1 MVGLPA
7 QCAVKTLT
15 KQASRSF
22 AVFRVL
28 KLKAKLGGFIADKMG
43 KSERRFLRTHVSDGA
58 VSCAHDVAATAAAA
72 CDSDWE
78 WGDYASVSG

>member
-1 MVGLPA
+1 MRG
-7 QCAVKTLT
+7 KDFD
-15 KQASRSF
+15 QASERSF

-58 VSCAHDVAATAAAA
+58 VSRAHDVAATAAAA
-72 CDSDWE
+72 RNSDLE
-78 WGDYASVSG
+78 WTDHAFC